1 MPCRIEAKFITA
13 SKLTSSAKE
22 LQCLWYFWSSS
33 PWTRK
38 SSLYNWSSCLR
49 SKMFSKDIRLYINTL
64 LQGEGLLLMSELL
77 NNHQKVFVFSLN
89 LVKVLENNNL
99 ITEFIHLLLLSNVIW
114 LHWFHRIEWL
124 VRVWYKPNWFS
135 EVKLL
140 APINMQRIP
149 LKIKALDPIFF
160 KDLLVLLLT
169 DIGSAETFRFEPQG
183 LVSMI
188 LLYKAVVLRLNQKIF
203 KLLSYFDVLNFHG
216 IALSLH
222 FPLLMFELLDDS
234 VSFLKLNGILL

>member
-1 MPCRIEAKFITA
+1 MT
-13 SKLTSSAKE
+13 
-22 LQCLWYFWSSS
+22 
-33 PWTRK
+33 
-38 SSLYNWSSCLR
+38 
-49 SKMFSKDIRLYINTL
+49 
-64 LQGEGLLLMSELL
+64 ELL
-77 NNHQKVFVFSLN
+77 NNHQNVFVFSLN

-99 ITEFIHLLLLSNVIW
+99 ITEFIHLLLLGNVRW

-124 VRVWYKPNWFS
+124 VRVWYKPDWFS

-140 APINMQRIP
+140 APINVQRIP
-149 LKIKALDPIFF
+149 LKIKALDPILF

-183 LVSMI
+183 LVSLI
-188 LLYKAVVLRLNQKIF
+188 LLYKAVVLRLNQ

-222 FPLLMFELLDDS
+222 LPLLMFELLDDS
-234 VSFLKLNGILL
+234 VSFLKLNGSLLEPVTGKAKLILKKLNSEFLLIGIFPNRGPSIWLVWLDGWELQCSRLRHRISDFLFVLFEFRF